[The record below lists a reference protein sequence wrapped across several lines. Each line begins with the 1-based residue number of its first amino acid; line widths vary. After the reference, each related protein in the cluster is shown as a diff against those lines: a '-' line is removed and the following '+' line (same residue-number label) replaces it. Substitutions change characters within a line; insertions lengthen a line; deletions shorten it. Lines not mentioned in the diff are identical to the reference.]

1 MRIIIKHAIIVRFTS
16 FAFDLLPTP
25 CMDLLLRLDFF
36 AANVT
41 NEGSARTSHLVATRF
56 LDELLP
62 ASLPRT
68 GPDFGVQNGF
78 LYLET
83 PLRLMFL
90 FDLFAPQRNVGFLPA
105 LSTRFEFASSDGTA
119 EYHFRLWQFIFLF
132 RYDDDGSNYGSS
144 GGSR

>member
-1 MRIIIKHAIIVRFTS
+1 
-16 FAFDLLPTP
+16 
-25 CMDLLLRLDFF
+25 MDLLLRLDFF

-68 GPDFGVQNGF
+68 GPGFGVQNSF

-83 PLRLMFL
+83 PLRLVFL

-105 LSTRFEFASSDGTA
+105 LSTRFEFASSNGTA
-119 EYHFRLWQFIFLF
+119 EYHFRLWQFSLVATFWTSTALAVRLIHVRTTRPFIHL
-132 RYDDDGSNYGSS
+132 SNVP
-144 GGSR
+144 